1 MSNTK
6 YILGSFADPD
16 EMMDGID
23 KLQANNIS
31 IYDCFTP
38 MPIHGIEAKLGVKPS
53 RLPIAGFLFGITGT
67 ISAISLL
74 YYTMA
79 HDWPMNIG
87 GKPALAMPDFVPV
100 TFELT
105 ILFCAL
111 GMVATFF
118 FRNHLF
124 PGRLQNSYWADRD
137 CNQSDHTYS
146 VKIPSRCCGFS
157 CHRRIPLPPVQPRC
171 RKCRPVSF
179 YSYLTYFLS
188 LCNTST
194 APASRNRAPIFS

>member
-1 MSNTK
+1 
-6 YILGSFADPD
+6 
-16 EMMDGID
+16 MDGID

-74 YYTMA
+74 YYTMV

-124 PGRLQNSYWADRD
+124 PGRAPRVMDLRATDDRFIIAVDARENTDHEKIGALLREAGAVDVLHNERKYVSYE
-137 CNQSDHTYS
+137 
-146 VKIPSRCCGFS
+146 
-157 CHRRIPLPPVQPRC
+157 
-171 RKCRPVSF
+171 
-179 YSYLTYFLS
+179 
-188 LCNTST
+188 
-194 APASRNRAPIFS
+194 

>member
-1 MSNTK
+1 MSNTN

-16 EMMDGID
+16 EMMYGID

-53 RLPIAGFLFGITGT
+53 RLPIAAFCFGTLGFLLGF
-67 ISAISLL
+67 SLL

-79 HDWPMNIG
+79 YDWPMNIG
-87 GKPALAMPDFVPV
+87 GKPSLPLPNFVPV
-100 TFELT
+100 TFEVT
-105 ILFCAL
+105 ILICAL

-124 PGRLQNSYWADRD
+124 PGRTPRVMDLRASDDRFVIAIDARENTDHAFIDSLLKESGAVEVKYNERKYVSYE
-137 CNQSDHTYS
+137 
-146 VKIPSRCCGFS
+146 
-157 CHRRIPLPPVQPRC
+157 
-171 RKCRPVSF
+171 
-179 YSYLTYFLS
+179 
-188 LCNTST
+188 
-194 APASRNRAPIFS
+194 